1 MRRRNQNKGFSLFII
16 LVLVVATVV
25 PQWVCDVAELQVV
38 HADPQAHHTAHPL
51 IWDEASKSVV
61 QDNSRTVSF
70 LRHRQRQDRQGQV
83 GERRS

>member
-38 HADPQAHHTAHPL
+38 HADPQTHHTAHPL

-61 QDNSRTVSF
+61 TDNSNTVSF
-70 LRHRQRQDRQGQV
+70 LRHRQWQDRQGQV